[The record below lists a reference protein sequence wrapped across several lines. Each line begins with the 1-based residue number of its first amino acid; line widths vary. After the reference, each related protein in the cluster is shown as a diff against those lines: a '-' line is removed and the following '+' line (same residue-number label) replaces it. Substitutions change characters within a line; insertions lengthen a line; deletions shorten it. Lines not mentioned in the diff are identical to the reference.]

1 MMKKAGVTA
10 LAFQAGRL
18 ILLDREAV
26 IAFANRHNIAIVG
39 IDSGLPSAPLR
50 P

>member
-1 MMKKAGVTA
+1 MQKAGVTT

-18 ILLDREAV
+18 MLLDREEV
-26 IAFANRHNIAIVG
+26 LAFANKHDIAIVG
-39 IDSGLPSAPLR
+39 IDSGLPPAPTR